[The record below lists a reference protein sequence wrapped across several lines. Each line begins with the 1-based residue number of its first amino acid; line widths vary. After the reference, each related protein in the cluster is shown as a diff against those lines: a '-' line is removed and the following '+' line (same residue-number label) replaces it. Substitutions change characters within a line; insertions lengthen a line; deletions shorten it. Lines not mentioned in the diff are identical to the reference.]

1 LSERDPDAELV
12 AQVGKR
18 DPAAVRTLIARKLP
32 RLLALAVRMLGDRM
46 EAEDVA
52 QEAFLRIW
60 QHAPRW
66 REGEARFDTWLH
78 RVALNLCHDRL
89 RKQRHEPA
97 DELPEAADP
106 GPLPDARL
114 EARAR
119 DARVQ
124 AALAGLPA
132 RQREALVLNYYQELS
147 NLEAASLMG
156 ITVDALESLLARAR
170 RNLRAQLAGSDPPAS
185 QPAAQPDRHANT
197 RTRTSDDS

>member
-1 LSERDPDAELV
+1 MSERDPDAELV

-32 RLLALAVRMLGDRM
+32 RLLALAVRLLGDRM

-78 RVALNLCHDRL
+78 RVALNLCYDRL
-89 RKQRHEPA
+89 RKQRDEPA
-97 DELPEAADP
+97 DQLPEAADP

-114 EARAR
+114 DARSR
-119 DARVQ
+119 DQRVQ

-147 NLEAASLMG
+147 NVEAASLMG
-156 ITVDALESLLARAR
+156 ITVEALESLLARAR
-170 RNLRAQLAGSDPPAS
+170 RNLRAQLAEAGQS
-185 QPAAQPDRHANT
+185 NL
-197 RTRTSDDS
+197 RTRNPDDR

>member
-78 RVALNLCHDRL
+78 RVALNLCYDRL

-114 EARAR
+114 EARSR

-156 ITVDALESLLARAR
+156 ITVEALESLLARAR
-170 RNLRAQLAGSDPPAS
+170 RNLRAQLAEAGQS
-185 QPAAQPDRHANT
+185 NL
-197 RTRTSDDS
+197 RTRNPDDR

>member
-32 RLLALAVRMLGDRM
+32 RLLALAVRLLGDRM

-78 RVALNLCHDRL
+78 RVALNLCYDRL
-89 RKQRHEPA
+89 RKQRDEPA
-97 DELPEAADP
+97 DQLPEAADP

-114 EARAR
+114 DARSR
-119 DARVQ
+119 DQRVQ

-147 NLEAASLMG
+147 NVEAASLMG
-156 ITVDALESLLARAR
+156 ITVEALESLLARAR
-170 RNLRAQLAGSDPPAS
+170 RNLRAQLAEAGQS
-185 QPAAQPDRHANT
+185 NL
-197 RTRTSDDS
+197 RTRNPDDR